1 MKRSLSVLLTLS
13 LAVSLLAG
21 CNSGSGNSSAA
32 SSETQSADSS
42 EPVSVRWIQHQ
53 IEYADPLNKLVD
65 KYMDEHPNV
74 TINLEVNGTNYWETL
89 KSMLA
94 ANDVPDIFMTDGYN
108 VMRSY
113 TDYLEDLSDEGF
125 VDVIKEEAR
134 QCVDLDG
141 QVVGLPTGFQGNG
154 MIYNKRIF
162 EENNIEIPTTFS
174 EFKSVC
180 EELQSKGITP
190 MINGYKEGYHLGFFL
205 GSIGYAHI
213 PDMEEYNNQRYDG
226 SVTFAG
232 QPELVRCIDFLD
244 YVLEQGKN
252 DPLNVAMSDAC
263 TLFAQE
269 QAAMMFQGEWT
280 WGTIKSINPD
290 IQAGMFPVP
299 VSEVAEENKLTVDTN
314 CCWHVGKGGNAT
326 EEAKKI
332 LNWIALSDSSK
343 EIMENDF
350 QITPA
355 VEGWDYIGDNPFS
368 MAAFEALQ
376 ESDTYCWPWAR
387 WPDGFRDAAGQE
399 FQEYILGNVSKEDLL
414 PELDNIW
421 DKLT

>member
-1 MKRSLSVLLTLS
+1 M
-13 LAVSLLAG
+13 
-21 CNSGSGNSSAA
+21 
-32 SSETQSADSS
+32 
-42 EPVSVRWIQHQ
+42 P
-53 IEYADPLNKLVD
+53 
-65 KYMDEHPNV
+65 
-74 TINLEVNGTNYWETL
+74 
-89 KSMLA
+89 
-94 ANDVPDIFMTDGYN
+94 IF
-108 VMRSY
+108 
-113 TDYLEDLSDEGF
+113 
-125 VDVIKEEAR
+125 
-134 QCVDLDG
+134 Q
-141 QVVGLPTGFQGNG
+141 
-154 MIYNKRIF
+154 
-162 EENNIEIPTTFS
+162 NI
-174 EFKSVC
+174 
-180 EELQSKGITP
+180 
-190 MINGYKEGYHLGFFL
+190 
-205 GSIGYAHI
+205 
-213 PDMEEYNNQRYDG
+213 EEYNKQRYDG
-226 SVTFAG
+226 SIKFAG

-269 QAAMMFQGEWT
+269 QVAMMFQGEWT

-376 ESDTYCWPWAR
+376 ESDT
-387 WPDGFRDAAGQE
+387 
-399 FQEYILGNVSKEDLL
+399 
-414 PELDNIW
+414 
-421 DKLT
+421 

>member
-1 MKRSLSVLLTLS
+1 MKRVLSVLLTLS

-21 CNSGSGNSSAA
+21 CNSGSGNSSAD
-32 SSETQSADSS
+32 SSKTQSADSS

-232 QPELVRCIDFLD
+232 QPELMRCIDFLD
-244 YVLEQGKN
+244 YVLEQGKKRSLKCGYERCLY
-252 DPLNVAMSDAC
+252 PLRS
-263 TLFAQE
+263 
-269 QAAMMFQGEWT
+269 
-280 WGTIKSINPD
+280 GTGCD
-290 IQAGMFPVP
+290 DVP
-299 VSEVAEENKLTVDTN
+299 
-314 CCWHVGKGGNAT
+314 G
-326 EEAKKI
+326 
-332 LNWIALSDSSK
+332 
-343 EIMENDF
+343 
-350 QITPA
+350 
-355 VEGWDYIGDNPFS
+355 
-368 MAAFEALQ
+368 
-376 ESDTYCWPWAR
+376 
-387 WPDGFRDAAGQE
+387 
-399 FQEYILGNVSKEDLL
+399 
-414 PELDNIW
+414 
-421 DKLT
+421 